1 MTKVDLSNCE
11 YTDHF
16 IKRAKE
22 RFGINEENVKNWISE
37 NKDMVVDRNRQNGYE
52 ATNGDG
58 LFFVFSSGQ
67 KLTLKTCYSGVKY
80 KKIAKIHK
88 DLFSNIKKELLH
100 AKIEVTKTFATV
112 TKENLNSLEILRN
125 SFLNINSVDEN
136 IESSDLEFETIFEH
150 YNSFANAIK
159 NNFQQLNQEVG
170 KINDFLINIE
180 KNYKFASEQYELYD
194 SLVQKESSKG
204 ETGSTVEI
212 FELEEEEIDFTVLEG
227 KIKENKDAFQGSLN
241 ALLGSH
247 NNTIDAIDDDNLG
260 VFMEDAQDAMFSSAA
275 NEMVESFCEAVVP
288 VKKLDLLVDYLADF
302 KKLTDNASKKE
313 IANVKDLEFSLLGKN
328 ILNYLIEELTAF
340 NVNKKIKKQL
350 SQKKVKTIKSFEN
363 YLKDQLKGKV
373 INIKDYKAIM
383 FFVFKVFAFVG
394 YIKQGEYSIPSEK
407 EKEKFASFL
416 AKNVTN
422 ISVASELKELHESMP
437 FEGFILKANEIKG
450 VGKGTVEKMIKF
462 KKKFEKEDL
471 QVKNNSTNESK
482 DFSEFT

>member
-1 MTKVDLSNCE
+1 MTKIDLSNCE
-11 YTDHF
+11 YTEHF

-22 RFGINEENVKNWISE
+22 RFGIKEENVADWISE

-100 AKIEVTKTFATV
+100 AKIEVTKTFSAV
-112 TKENLNSLEILRN
+112 TKENLSSLEVLRN
-125 SFLNINSVDEN
+125 SFLNINSEDEN
-136 IESSDLEFETIFEH
+136 IENCNLEFETIFEH

-170 KINDFLINIE
+170 EINDFLINIE

-194 SLVQKESSKG
+194 SLVQKESSK
-204 ETGSTVEI
+204 EKTGSTVEI
-212 FELEEEEIDFTVLEG
+212 FELEEEEIDFTVFEG
-227 KIKENKDAFQGSLN
+227 KIKENK
-241 ALLGSH
+241 
-247 NNTIDAIDDDNLG
+247 NT
-260 VFMEDAQDAMFSSAA
+260 FAA
-275 NEMVESFCEAVVP
+275 NEMVESFCEAVAP

-302 KKLTDNASKKE
+302 EKLTDNASKKG

-328 ILNYLIEELTAF
+328 ILNYLIEELTAL

-422 ISVASELKELHESMP
+422 ISVASELKELHESMS
-437 FEGFILKANEIKG
+437 FKGFILKANEIKG

-462 KKKFEKEDL
+462 KKKFDKENL